1 MALAMKNPHDWP
13 GILQKISPSLGPSQW
28 TSSIIS
34 HQNNKHPANYSI
46 HTLELSQKTP
56 GFWGPNK
63 SQTWAAASPRG
74 SSRQRSVDPGL
85 KKESSQQ
92 TKESSTD
99 RNNPNH
105 GIFCGL
111 FDIVFFGMWRY
122 FLFEWIFI
130 LPVHC
135 FFLWMVL
142 SGF

>member
-1 MALAMKNPHDWP
+1 
-13 GILQKISPSLGPSQW
+13 
-28 TSSIIS
+28 
-34 HQNNKHPANYSI
+34 
-46 HTLELSQKTP
+46 LELSQKTP

-111 FDIVFFGMWRY
+111 FDIVFLVCGDISCLNG
-122 FLFEWIFI
+122 FLSCLYTVFFFEWFY
-130 LPVHC
+130 LGFKYGH
-135 FFLWMVL
+135 FLIYL
-142 SGF
+142 G